1 VAIENLSL
9 EEIEQQLA
17 QLAQDRLELENA
29 LEQRRQ
35 QGKYELAEQIK
46 AMIAEQ
52 GYAVGVWPQHNVR
65 KEEPVGAG
73 LQGPPEAPRRPVYII
88 WRPHPAVVDITSLLA
103 GRKRRG
109 AAAKSRVARQYTVY
123 ADPDYPSH
131 VYTRG
136 MIPGWMK
143 AKMQEQG
150 YDPGSKTDRETF
162 KANVLKAVA

>member
-1 VAIENLSL
+1 VAVENLSL
-9 EEIEQQLA
+9 EQIEQQLA
-17 QLAQDRLELENA
+17 KLAQDRLELENA

-52 GYAVGVWPQHNVR
+52 GYT
-65 KEEPVGAG
+65 
-73 LQGPPEAPRRPVYII
+73 
-88 WRPHPAVVDITSLLA
+88 VVDITSLLT

-109 AAAKSRVARQYTVY
+109 AAARSRVARQYTTY
-123 ADPDYPSH
+123 SDPDDPSH
-131 VYTRG
+131 VYVRG
-136 MIPGWMK
+136 VIPGWMK
-143 AKMQEQG
+143 VKMQEQG

>member
-1 VAIENLSL
+1 VAVENLSL
-9 EEIEQQLA
+9 EQIEQQLA
-17 QLAQDRLELENA
+17 KLAQDRLELENA

-52 GYAVGVWPQHNVR
+52 GYAV
-65 KEEPVGAG
+65 
-73 LQGPPEAPRRPVYII
+73 
-88 WRPHPAVVDITSLLA
+88 VDITSLLA
-103 GRKRRG
+103 GRKRRR
-109 AAAKSRVARQYTVY
+109 AASKSGGERQYTAY
-123 ADPDYPSH
+123 RDPDDPSH
-131 VYTRG
+131 VYVRG
-136 MIPGWMK
+136 VIPGWMK